1 MGKEVIIFTINSRPY
16 FFFLFFTELISGF
29 LVIISIFI
37 VDFTTRSS
45 YDNSRPYGYSVYS
58 PAGNSYKTS
67 LDYFCNETMSSSKY
81 SNYDSNLCKFYKGLY
96 YGEISYLVCA
106 SISSAFTFI

>member
-96 YGEISYLVCA
+96 YGEFSYLVCA